1 MAKLKS
7 TIDGKPIRL
16 QLWDIAGQ
24 ERFNA
29 VSKMYLRGALGT
41 LLLSKDVS
49 SYVLL
54 LTEQPSNRLSNGKN

>member
-1 MAKLKS
+1 LAKLKS

-29 VSKMYLRGALGT
+29 VSKMYLRGALGK
-41 LLLSKDVS
+41 LFLSKDA
-49 SYVLL
+49 L
-54 LTEQPSNRLSNGKN
+54 